1 MHDKLI
7 FEVAVVIDPTQIS
20 HLKGPAGEVL
30 MIPFG
35 GTVEGELFNGRVLPG
50 GVDTQTVDQNGVR
63 HMSARY
69 MLEGVDKN
77 GEQCRIYIDNNGW
90 FSGEMVMPFKTIPT
104 FLTDSKALA
113 SYLHSNKFRTEGHH
127 LNKIQT
133 RNNILKQNITLF
145 QVEFDSYWK
154 IF

>member
-1 MHDKLI
+1 MYDKLI
-7 FEVAVVIDPTQIS
+7 FEVAVEFDPTQIS
-20 HLKGPAGEVL
+20 QLKGPAGEVL

-35 GTVEGELFNGRVLPG
+35 GTVKGELFNGRVLPG

-90 FSGEMVMPFKTIPT
+90 FPSEMTMPFKTIPT
-104 FLTDSKALA
+104 FFTDSKALA
-113 SYLHSNKFRTEGHH
+113 PYLHSNKFRTEGHLH
-127 LNKIQT
+127 QGGVTIKVFEILNA
-133 RNNILKQNITLF
+133 
-145 QVEFDSYWK
+145 S
-154 IF
+154 